1 MSGLCRG
8 HEGFLMY
15 VDFKGRVG
23 EANTDALLD
32 ALRKKCRH
40 TLVLDSKEV
49 PWFPR
54 HISQLDLIANRTL
67 DAGSFYSVLSH
78 ASFSLSN

>member
-1 MSGLCRG
+1 
-8 HEGFLMY
+8 MY

-23 EANTDALLD
+23 ERNTDALLD
-32 ALRKKCRH
+32 ALRKKCRN

-67 DAGSFYSVLSH
+67 DAGQLPFVMSPVH
-78 ASFSLSN
+78 ISLIDY

>member
-1 MSGLCRG
+1 
-8 HEGFLMY
+8 MY
-15 VDFKGRVG
+15 VDFDGKVG
-23 EANTDALLD
+23 ESNTDKLLD
-32 ALRKKCRH
+32 ALRKVCRN

-67 DAGSFYSVLSH
+67 DAGERPTFFFLSFQVMIQYP
-78 ASFSLSN
+78 FR